1 MKKFFTFLLYIFII
15 LLIAGIVF
23 GLAILLG
30 KPLEMAAII
39 FGLILGAWL
48 LVILVRKL
56 IVRYRARAQVQR
68 VIQKEDAIVDAK
80 LGISSKQLLNG
91 LKKDWNKAIKTL
103 KSSHLKL
110 KGDPL
115 YVLPWYMVFGKPHSG
130 KSTALRNA
138 SLLQPAMELSEH
150 VDGSTLNLEWWLYDK
165 AIIIDTAGRYAV
177 PDNDKRDRK
186 EWTTLLSMLSRHK
199 QKEPLNGI
207 VLVVSADRLLNCT
220 EDELMEEGQQI
231 RSGINELME
240 QLEAQMPV
248 YLMITKC
255 DLVDQF
261 SEWCEY
267 LPEESLQQVM
277 GYLFEEETGDTDTLL
292 DKAFDEVLR
301 RIKELRLLMMER
313 SDNPGDCLIELPL
326 NLERMRK
333 GLHAFARTALKDNLY
348 QETPRFR
355 GLYFSSSQQLEKQQG
370 EESLKNNGI
379 FLHHLFTRVM
389 PPDRGILST
398 LPSAERLR
406 RAVRNYGFSTSGAV
420 MVLLIV
426 GLTSAFFSDKSQL
439 DNIID
444 SHSEVNLQEGD
455 ISDHIIA
462 INRLYELITEV
473 KQAEENWIIPWYGP
487 YNQSPQYERLVSIY
501 IDTFQNQLLTTIDK
515 PLDILSV
522 SARSASASSERTAYL
537 VSGIVRRINLTKAV
551 LLDDMSAFK
560 ALPDIPDEYLI
571 SVSDNISVDASQ
583 LFNNL
588 YRQYVLLQPSD
599 IELSEEQNSLQALLA
614 KTVASSHGSYDW
626 LIEWANI
633 QGFAEVK
640 LDDFWGGSRVLTNQ
654 PLIES
659 AYTLEGRNFL
669 TRFLDELTLSSE
681 GSIQLSAVKSEFMQ
695 FYNRKY
701 LKTWQAFTEK
711 FDIGKNKLRGRKEW
725 LDALETMTGRDNP
738 YFAYMRRITRELEPV
753 YAQGFF
759 QARDKID
766 YFAEIQEFSGDEAAG
781 GMDAKSKRK
790 AAKMAFKLIGKLGSV
805 GKAVSKVGKTSLK
818 TEKKVSKIKGKGGK
832 EVDLDEV
839 LEQASKSYKD
849 YKLALQDIAFNA
861 DSSKLSYNATVN
873 AFANPDS
880 IASGDDA
887 GAKAWAS
894 IIKLQRTIG
903 KPRESNRLFWDLYTG
918 PVRLAYDYMRQ
929 EAVCHLQTNWE
940 DKVLAGI
947 VGVDEEKLGI
957 TLIGEGG
964 LVWNY
969 VDNDASPFLTRK
981 FRKGYLPKIVESNAL
996 PWEPDFIRFINN
1008 ADDGRNI
1015 VAGEFTVKIS
1025 ALPTGINQ
1033 SATISPYATYIDLH
1047 CADDVQTLANY
1058 NYSASN
1064 DFIWSLEKCGDVTL
1078 RIEVGEYSL
1087 RKTYSGRKGFALF
1100 LADFRDGRHIFRPKD
1115 FPEQAS
1121 QLTNASVIA
1130 IDVNYK
1136 ITGQRPVI
1144 QMLTSVPLSPPKQ
1157 VMACWSN

>member
-1 MKKFFTFLLYIFII
+1 MYVFII

-30 KPLEMAAII
+30 KPLEMAAIV
-39 FGLILGAWL
+39 FALILSAWL
-48 LVILVRKL
+48 LVILIRKL

-68 VIQKEDAIVDAK
+68 VIQKEDAVVDAQ
-80 LGISSKQLLNG
+80 LGMSAKQLLKG
-91 LKKDWNKAIKTL
+91 LKKDWSKAVKAL

-115 YVLPWYMVFGKPHSG
+115 YVLPWYMVFGKPRSG

-150 VDGSTLNLEWWLYDK
+150 ADGSTLNLEWWLYDQ
-165 AIIIDTAGRYAV
+165 AIVIDTAGRYAV
-177 PDNDKRDRK
+177 PDNEKRDRK
-186 EWTTLLSMLSRHK
+186 EWNTLLSMLSRHK

-207 VLVVSADRLLNCT
+207 ILVVSADRLLNCT

-255 DLVDQF
+255 DLIDQF
-261 SEWCEY
+261 SDWCEY
-267 LPEESLQQVM
+267 LPEESLEQVM
-277 GYLFEEETGDTDTLL
+277 GYLFEDETGDIHTLL
-292 DKAFDEVLR
+292 NKAFDEVLR

-326 NLERMRK
+326 NIERMRN
-333 GLHAFARTALKDNLY
+333 GLQAFARTALKDNLY

-355 GLYFSSSQQLEKQQG
+355 GLYFSSSQQLEKEQG
-370 EESLKNNGI
+370 EENLKNHGI
-379 FLHHLFTRVM
+379 FLHHLFTKVM

-406 RAVRNYGFSTSGAV
+406 RAIRNYGISTSGAI
-420 MVLLIV
+420 MVLLII

-444 SHSEVNLQEGD
+444 SHSEVNIQEGD

-462 INRLYELITEV
+462 FNRLYELISEV
-473 KQAEENWIIPWYGP
+473 KQAEEDWIIPWYGP
-487 YNQSPQYERLVSIY
+487 YNQSPQYKKLVSIY
-501 IDTFQNQLLTTIDK
+501 IDTFQNQLLATLDK
-515 PLDILSV
+515 PLDLL
-522 SARSASASSERTAYL
+522 SASANSERTAYL
-537 VSGIVRRINLTKAV
+537 VSGMVRRINLTKAA
-551 LLDDMSAFK
+551 LLEDIATFD

-571 SVSDNISVDASQ
+571 SVSNDISVDASQ
-583 LFNNL
+583 LFNTL
-588 YRQYVLLQPSD
+588 YRQYVLLQPSE
-599 IELSEEQNSLQALLA
+599 IELSEEQNSLQALLS

-626 LIEWANI
+626 LIEWVNI

-640 LDDFWGGSRVLTNQ
+640 LDNFWGGSRVLINQ
-654 PLIES
+654 PVIEA

-669 TRFLDELTLSSE
+669 NLFLDELTLSSE
-681 GSIQLSAVKSEFMQ
+681 GSVQLSAFKSEFMQ

-701 LKTWQAFTEK
+701 LKTWQEFTEK

-738 YFAYMRRITRELEPV
+738 YFAYMRRVTSELEPV
-753 YAQGFF
+753 YAEGFF

-790 AAKMAFKLIGKLGSV
+790 AAKMAFKLIGKLGAV
-805 GKAVSKVGKTSLK
+805 GKAVSKTGKGALK
-818 TEKKVSKIKGKGGK
+818 TEKKASKIKGKGGK
-832 EVDLDEV
+832 EIDLDDV
-839 LEQASKSYKD
+839 LEQASKSYNE

-861 DSSKLSYNATVN
+861 DSSKLSYNATAN

-929 EAVCHLQTNWE
+929 EAACHLQTNWE

-947 VGVDEEKLGI
+947 VGVNQEKLGT

-969 VDNDASPFLTRK
+969 VDKDASPFLTKK
-981 FRKGYLPKIVESNAL
+981 FKKGYLSNIVESNAL
-996 PWEPDFIRFINN
+996 PWESDFIRFINN

-1047 CADDVQTLANY
+1047 CADNVQTLANY

-1064 DFIWSLEKCGDVTL
+1064 DFIWSLEKCGDATL

-1087 RKTYSGRKGFALF
+1087 RKTYSGKKGFALF
-1100 LADFRDGRHIFRPKD
+1100 LADFRDGRRIFSPND

-1121 QLTNASVIA
+1121 QLTNAAVKA

-1144 QMLTSVPLSPPKQ
+1144 QMLTAVPLSPPKQ
-1157 VMACWSN
+1157 VMTCWSN